1 MAEGKILSNH
11 GYVVVE
17 EKTIISGASATT
29 PYYEQQ
35 VNVAKTGYTL
45 IGVGASLSSTGL
57 RFYKLRPK
65 PGNIAEVGFA
75 TYNNSGTINNI
86 NVYATLTYARN
97 DLL

>member
-1 MAEGKILSNH
+1 MAVSTIPSNH
-11 GYVVVE
+11 GMILIE
-17 EKTIISGASATT
+17 EKTIISGVSSSN

-65 PGNIAEVGFA
+65 VGNIVEVGFA
-75 TYNNSGTINNI
+75 TYNNSGSINNI
-86 NVYATLTYARN
+86 SAYATLTYARN